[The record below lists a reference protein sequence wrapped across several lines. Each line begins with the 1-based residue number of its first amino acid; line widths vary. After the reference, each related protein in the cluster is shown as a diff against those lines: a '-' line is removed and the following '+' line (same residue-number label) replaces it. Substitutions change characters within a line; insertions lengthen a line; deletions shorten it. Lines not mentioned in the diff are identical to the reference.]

1 MQHIFSLE
9 GQTALVT
16 GGATGLGLAM
26 VQCIKEAGGRVIVV
40 SSSPYE
46 KYKDIIERLGEKVF
60 YEQFDITMTDKTS
73 IFI

>member
-26 VQCIKEAGGRVIVV
+26 VQCITEAGGRVIVV

-46 KYKDIIERLGEKVF
+46 KYKDMEK
-60 YEQFDITMTDKTS
+60 
-73 IFI
+73 